1 MCPCL
6 TTGATAEQK
15 LRAGYSRALWQAFL
29 AAALIHIVLFLVVP
43 NIEVAPYR
51 LPVAPA
57 VETVRVPGFRM
68 EPPPKEVPRRRVSI
82 EVVPADGVSDEETI
96 DSTELAVH
104 EIIEPPPLRES
115 PFTEV
120 FDSPPV
126 VVTQVRPIYPEL
138 ARQSEL
144 EGMVFVRIG
153 VDEFGDVAW
162 AEIERGVP
170 GLNEAALA
178 AVGAWKFEPARQGDS
193 AVRVQIVVPIR
204 FVLRG

>member
-15 LRAGYSRALWQAFL
+15 LRAGYSRALWQALF
-29 AAALIHIVLFLVVP
+29 AAALIHLALFLVVP
-43 NIEVAPYR
+43 SIEVAPYR
-51 LPVAPA
+51 LPPAP
-57 VETVRVPGFRM
+57 VIETVRVPDFRV
-68 EPPPKEVPRRRVSI
+68 EPPPKEVPRRRQSI
-82 EVVPADGVSDEETI
+82 EIVPAGGVSDEETI
-96 DSTELAVH
+96 DSTELVVD
-104 EIIEPPPLRES
+104 EIIEPPPLRER

-126 VVTQVRPIYPEL
+126 VLTQVRPVYPEL

-144 EGMVFVRIG
+144 EGTVFVRIG

-162 AEIERGVP
+162 AEIEQGVP
-170 GLNEAALA
+170 GLNEAVLA
-178 AVGAWKFEPARQGDS
+178 AVAAWTFEPARQGDLPV
-193 AVRVQIVVPIR
+193 AAQIVVPVR